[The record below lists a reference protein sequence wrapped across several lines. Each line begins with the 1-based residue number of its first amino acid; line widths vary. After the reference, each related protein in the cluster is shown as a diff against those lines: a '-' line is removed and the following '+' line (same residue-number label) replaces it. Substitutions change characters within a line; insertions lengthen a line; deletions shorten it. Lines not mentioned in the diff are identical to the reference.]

1 MADHLKK
8 TEKRRWLAAYVKMH
22 HEKKVRDRLTDM
34 GIENFLPVQIEER
47 QWSDRKKK
55 VERVLISMMIFVHVD
70 AEEQRRVL
78 QLPAVLRY
86 LVLRG
91 DHGPAE
97 IPTKQMD
104 HFRFMLD
111 NSESS
116 VNFNTSDLQLGQQVR
131 VIKGSLKGLVGEL
144 VTIKGKSNIAIR
156 IDKIG
161 CATIE
166 MSSDMVEQVIDPSTT
181 R

>member
-1 MADHLKK
+1 MSHLHH
-8 TEKRRWLAAYVKMH
+8 TDKRKWLAAYTRMH

-55 VERVLISMMIFVHVD
+55 VEKVLISMMIFVHVNV
-70 AEEQRRVL
+70 EEQRRVL
-78 QLPAVLRY
+78 ELPAVLRY

-91 DHGPAE
+91 DHVPAE

-104 HFRFMLD
+104 QFRFMLD

-131 VIKGSLKGLVGEL
+131 VIKGTLKGLVGEL

-156 IDKIG
+156 INKIG

-166 MSSDMVEQVIDPSTT
+166 MSSDMVEPVPND
-181 R
+181 

>member
-1 MADHLKK
+1 MTDYLKNRD
-8 TEKRRWLAAYVKMH
+8 ERRWLAAYIKMH

-34 GIENFLPVQIEER
+34 GIENFLPVQVEER

-55 VERVLISMMIFVHVD
+55 VERVLISMMIFVHVN

-78 QLPAVLRY
+78 ELPAVLRY

-91 DHGPAE
+91 DHSPAE
-97 IPTKQMD
+97 IPKKQMD
-104 HFRFMLD
+104 QFRFMLD

-131 VIKGSLKGLVGEL
+131 VIKGTLKGLVGEL

-156 IDKIG
+156 INKIG

-166 MSSDMVEQVIDPSTT
+166 MSSDMVEKIIDS
-181 R
+181 